1 MTKKHLPSLND
12 MNEISSNISIEEDAD
27 RLKDLINLF
36 NLNIKKKEILRKN
49 TLSELQDQTIN
60 QIQKRIENRP
70 EEFTNKELVDYMKTF
85 SDLLDKNTSLVD
97 EDLNTIQLNNANEV
111 NINIGT
117 EYLSR
122 DSRQRISSVVS
133 DILNTI
139 NKEKQNDDIIDVEVT
154 TKEEMEESS
163 DVERPLEE
171 ESSGNRARIHRKSLS
186 PKDNTR
192 TNMNRRSKYPKRR
205 IR

>member
-1 MTKKHLPSLND
+1 MKDKLPSLKNIKD
-12 MNEISSNISIEEDAD
+12 ISTGIENEEDVEK
-27 RLKDLINLF
+27 LKNLINLF

-85 SDLLDKNTSLVD
+85 SDLLDKNTSLID
-97 EDLNTIQLNNANEV
+97 DDLNTIQLNNASEV

-139 NKEKQNDDIIDVEVT
+139 NKQKQNEDIIDVEVK

>member
-1 MTKKHLPSLND
+1 MNDNLPSLKD
-12 MNEISSNISIEEDAD
+12 MESISTGIETEEDVD
-27 RLKDLINLF
+27 KLKNLINLF
-36 NLNIKKKEILRKN
+36 NLNIKKKEILRKE

-70 EEFTNKELVDYMKTF
+70 DEFTNKELVDYMKTF
-85 SDLLDKNTSLVD
+85 SELLDKNTSLVD
-97 EDLNTIQLNNANEV
+97 DDLNTIQLNNASEV

-133 DILNTI
+133 DILNSI
-139 NKEKQNDDIIDVEVT
+139 NKEQQNENIIDVEVT
-154 TKEEMEESS
+154 TKKEMEEIS
-163 DVERPLEE
+163 DVERTSEE

-186 PKDNTR
+186 PKNNTR
-192 TNMNRRSKYPKRR
+192 INMNRRSKYPKRR

>member
-1 MTKKHLPSLND
+1 MNDNLPSLKD
-12 MNEISSNISIEEDAD
+12 MESISTGIETEEDVD
-27 RLKDLINLF
+27 KLKNLINLF
-36 NLNIKKKEILRKN
+36 NLNIKKKEILRKE

-85 SDLLDKNTSLVD
+85 SDLLDKNTSLID
-97 EDLNTIQLNNANEV
+97 DDLNTIQLNNASEV

-133 DILNTI
+133 DILNSI
-139 NKEKQNDDIIDVEVT
+139 NKEQQNEDIIDVEVKT
-154 TKEEMEESS
+154 EEEMEESS
-163 DVERPLEE
+163 DVERTPEE
-171 ESSGNRARIHRKSLS
+171 ESSGNRAGIHRKSLS
-186 PKDNTR
+186 PKNNTR